1 MSMMAIN
8 IIVFISLSLLLGYGL
23 GKVYDG
29 IKLRRRFR
37 KQQDAYIT
45 YLESKNTVLERSLNF
60 YRLQKQLGE
69 EK

>member
-1 MSMMAIN
+1 MMAI
-8 IIVFISLSLLLGYGL
+8 IFIVFIFGSLFLGYGL

>member
-1 MSMMAIN
+1 MMAIN

-29 IKLRRRFR
+29 IKLRRRHR

-45 YLESKNTVLERSLNF
+45 YLEHKNAGLERSLGF
-60 YRLQKQLGE
+60 YRLQRELKE
-69 EK
+69 NV